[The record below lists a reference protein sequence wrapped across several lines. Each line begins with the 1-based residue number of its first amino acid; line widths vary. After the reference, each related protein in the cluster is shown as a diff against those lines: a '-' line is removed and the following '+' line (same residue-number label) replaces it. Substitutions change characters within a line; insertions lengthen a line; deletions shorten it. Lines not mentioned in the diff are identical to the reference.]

1 MKKLLLLIIVPG
13 LIIGLTFALWGGF
26 FETLFNQQKFIETYQ
41 YSPYA
46 WIIGILLLAGDLF
59 LPIPASAVMSAMGSL
74 YGIYW
79 GTAISFCGSC
89 LAGLSAYVLARLLGK
104 SKLANICS
112 AEELDE
118 YQELFNKWG
127 AHAVII
133 CRAFP
138 ILPEVITLL
147 AGFSRM
153 NFRKFSLALITGTLP
168 VSFLFAYLGHIS
180 VDEPYWGMAVA
191 VLIPLGLWVI
201 FSRWF
206 KPK

>member
-13 LIIGLTFALWGGF
+13 LIIGLTFALWGDF
-26 FETLFNQQKFIETYQ
+26 FDALFNQQRFIETYQ
-41 YSPYA
+41 HSPYA

-74 YGIYW
+74 YGVYW

-89 LAGLSAYVLARLLGK
+89 LAGFIAYLLARVLGK
-104 SKLANICS
+104 SKLTKICT

-118 YQELFNKWG
+118 YEGLFNKWG

-147 AGFSRM
+147 AGFSKM
-153 NFRKFSLALITGTLP
+153 NFRKFSLALIAGTLP
-168 VSFLFAYLGHIS
+168 VSFLFTYLGHIS

-191 VLIPLGLWVI
+191 VVIPLGLWMI
-201 FSRWF
+201 FSHCF
-206 KPK
+206 KAK